1 MAFDSLPLRNC
12 TTSSTERR
20 GRIGVNGGRG
30 ERVYNSWTCSFV
42 KERRKRERGSESRSR
57 HHECCW
63 HSRPHVTSP
72 FHVQVPRRRAVP
84 STRLAPP
91 NTPPFPG
98 MYNVHVLNGGPTTKQ
113 EERERNI
120 LKLGFYTFTVSRN
133 RFRGTCTQSNLM
145 RVREGTNEKPRL
157 GYVQTL
163 VCCLIL
169 LKPWNR
175 FDAGKNQLVDF

>member
-1 MAFDSLPLRNC
+1 MFEEETYECVELERISKLNEISNSSFDRDNYNVLFLNKIYLISKNRDTRSKWSMAFDSLPLRNC

-91 NTPPFPG
+91 TPPRSPG
-98 MYNVHVLNGGPTTKQ
+98 CTMY
-113 EERERNI
+113 
-120 LKLGFYTFTVSRN
+120 
-133 RFRGTCTQSNLM
+133 TC
-145 RVREGTNEKPRL
+145 
-157 GYVQTL
+157 
-163 VCCLIL
+163 
-169 LKPWNR
+169 
-175 FDAGKNQLVDF
+175 